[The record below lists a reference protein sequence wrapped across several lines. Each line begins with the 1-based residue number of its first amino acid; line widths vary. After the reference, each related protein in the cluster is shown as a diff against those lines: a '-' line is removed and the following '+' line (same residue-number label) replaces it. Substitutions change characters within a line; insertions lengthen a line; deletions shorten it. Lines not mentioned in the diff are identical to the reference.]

1 MNLCQRAFS
10 IGEIGQYDKYKT
22 THTSFSINF
31 DDSVDKTAETDEERE
46 ARYAAWQQDWRQYLD
61 DSEKLLKN
69 VVGDWIKKP
78 EQYEL
83 AEHGYIVKTAQ
94 SGGASFHILSLYDH
108 LLVCKKDVPLFNRF
122 ASREVHAAESLLPPE
137 AKFSDRLGHSGDKFP
152 LAKAQRDA
160 LSHFLDARHG
170 DILAVNGP
178 PGTGKTTL
186 VLSIIATQWARAALE
201 NLSLRL
207 LSRLQR

>member
-1 MNLCQRAFS
+1 MCRS
-10 IGEIGQYDKYKT
+10 
-22 THTSFSINF
+22 S
-31 DDSVDKTAETDEERE
+31 
-46 ARYAAWQQDWRQYLD
+46 
-61 DSEKLLKN
+61 
-69 VVGDWIKKP
+69 
-78 EQYEL
+78 
-83 AEHGYIVKTAQ
+83 
-94 SGGASFHILSLYDH
+94 
-108 LLVCKKDVPLFNRF
+108 NRF

-186 VLSIIATQWARAALE
+186 VLSIISHAVGPSGSRKSEPPVIIATSTNNQAV
-201 NLSLRL
+201 N
-207 LSRLQR
+207 

>member
-1 MNLCQRAFS
+1 AGAPDIVTPIVTPALLSREGFLYPTPATSIPRDLLEPLPKGAFS

-22 THTSFSINF
+22 THTTFSINF
-31 DDSVDKTAETDEERE
+31 DDSVDNTAETDEERE
-46 ARYAAWQQDWRQYLD
+46 ERYAALQQEWRQYLD
-61 DSEKLLKN
+61 DSERLLKN
-69 VVGDWIKKP
+69 VAGDWIKNP

-122 ASREVHAAESLLPPE
+122 ASREVHAAESLLAPG

-170 DILAVNGP
+170 DILAVNG
-178 PGTGKTTL
+178 
-186 VLSIIATQWARAALE
+186 
-201 NLSLRL
+201 
-207 LSRLQR
+207 